1 MGFKHKGQ
9 AHIKP
14 PNTKHRIKYWVNE
27 DTTTVVYVWYNAMQG
42 EARIVE
48 WDYSSRLSD
57 ADGAL
62 NKLRD
67 VLGGKKKISSW
78 AGMSVG
84 KTIERYENVDLP
96 RGTKPFDHAI
106 EKAHE
111 KYDLPD

>member
-14 PNTKHRIKYWVNE
+14 PNTKHRVKYWVNE

-48 WDYSSRLSD
+48 WDYSNKLQD
-57 ADGAL
+57 ADGAV

-67 VLGGKKKISSW
+67 VFGAKKKISSW
-78 AGMSVG
+78 ASMGVG
-84 KTIERYENVDLP
+84 KTIKTYDTLDVQQGEN
-96 RGTKPFDHAI
+96 PFDHAV
-106 EKAHE
+106 EQAHK
-111 KYDLPD
+111 KYDLPS